1 VAVRSLSDDEVAAYD
16 VLPPA
21 LARRAR
27 LVRVPALPGGYSGMT
42 LGRWILLRAEAAPTG
57 TSALVAH
64 ELVHVRQWHERGVPR
79 FLARYLADFARGVA
93 RHRRWRAAYRDI
105 SLEVEARAEAQAWSV
120 RTGGRRPPTAGSP
133 GQGGEA
139 LP

>member
-1 VAVRSLSDDEVAAYD
+1 VYD

-64 ELVHVRQWHERGVPR
+64 ELVHVRQWHEQ
-79 FLARYLADFARGVA
+79 GVA
-93 RHRRWRAAYRDI
+93 RFLGRYLSDFGRGLARHHRWRAAYRDI
-105 SLEVEARAEAQAWSV
+105 SFEVEARAEARAWSA
-120 RTGGRRPPTAGSP
+120 RTSGSRPPPTGSP